1 MTSVNP
7 VKRST
12 RLAGKRHSAVTV
24 ALGGGYTTDCGD
36 SHGLR
41 NERDAANS
49 DKQQHASPRVTL
61 RLTNTGNNQFKSSSA
76 RQDEKNK
83 KIAEEQNASMTNDT
97 KTVETEEKPETP
109 TQSVSQS
116 ANVSTSA
123 PAESTSASTSK
134 ETESKDGGSVEATDT
149 VNSSSNESAVKPLK
163 ETDNLKRSLIEE
175 DEEVKPKKRKED
187 HSQSS
192 KGKTEAS
199 SPKPDSDEDKSG
211 GSGPSN
217 ADSPGGGPKVPPL
230 KIVIPTTDADTGTR
244 TNGKNGNRS
253 HHTALPYVVP
263 SEESPPAS
271 NQPNS
276 PKSPQKATTDTIAVE
291 EQKSPQTRVLRSS
304 NRCGSNSSGAPSR
317 GTSPIVPDEQL
328 AQTTSPAAV
337 TVDAGSGNPSP
348 SAARSEQTENVSAI
362 VSGDDKQATTT
373 AAATTTTTSEST
385 VTAELSGMELHP
397 RRRKLKASRT
407 ESETSDTS
415 SAANVTAVETNPS
428 GTTSEPAPVT
438 NCYQMFLNIR
448 KQIDKRRKNLFPV
461 QPKPPS
467 GFKDYLMNRCTYVL
481 AGNSNSRVVNTQT
494 PSPANLHEQ
503 LKKLFVEQEKERQR
517 LRVQH
522 IVEKEKLVLSVEQE
536 ILRVH
541 GRAARA
547 LANQLLPFSVCTIL
561 KDDEVYNIMTPEQEE
576 EKDRHARSRYNG
588 RLFLSWLQDVDDK
601 WEKIKESMLLRHHNE
616 AESLH
621 AVQKMDW
628 GWKLKE
634 LQLCTYSSEPNI
646 DEEHVPMVLVSDD
659 FDLLPA

>member
-12 RLAGKRHSAVTV
+12 RLAGKRHSAVIV

-36 SHGLR
+36 SSGLR

-83 KIAEEQNASMTNDT
+83 KIAEEQTASMTNDT

-116 ANVSTSA
+116 ANVSTSV
-123 PAESTSASTSK
+123 PVESTSASTSK

-163 ETDNLKRSLIEE
+163 ETDNLKRSIVEE

-328 AQTTSPAAV
+328 AQTTSPASV

-348 SAARSEQTENVSAI
+348 SAARSEQTENVSTI
-362 VSGDDKQATTT
+362 LSGDDKQATTT
-373 AAATTTTTSEST
+373 AAATATTTSEST

-407 ESETSDTS
+407 ESENSDTS

>member
-1 MTSVNP
+1 MWQKVDE
-7 VKRST
+7 ST
-12 RLAGKRHSAVTV
+12 AGNNDKQ
-24 ALGGGYTTDCGD
+24 
-36 SHGLR
+36 SHG
-41 NERDAANS
+41 S
-49 DKQQHASPRVTL
+49 SPRVTL
-61 RLTNTGNNQFKSSSA
+61 RLTNTGNNQFKSSSS

-83 KIAEEQNASMTNDT
+83 KLAEEHNNCNMSSDT
-97 KTVETEEKPETP
+97 KTIETEEKLETPAQSSPVTTSSTPATTSAETASTSVTKETDDVKENGSGDTVETEKNLE
-109 TQSVSQS
+109 
-116 ANVSTSA
+116 
-123 PAESTSASTSK
+123 K
-134 ETESKDGGSVEATDT
+134 ETATKVSKGTE
-149 VNSSSNESAVKPLK
+149 
-163 ETDNLKRSLIEE
+163 NLKRPPAEA
-175 DEEVKPKKRKED
+175 DEEVKPKKRKEE
-187 HSQSS
+187 QNQNS
-192 KGKTEAS
+192 KGKSDAS
-199 SPKPDSDEDKSG
+199 SPKPESDEDNKSN
-211 GSGPSN
+211 GSGPSS

-230 KIVIPTTDADTGTR
+230 KIVIPTTDADTGSR

-253 HHTALPYVVP
+253 HHHTALPYVVP
-263 SEESPPAS
+263 SEESPPSS

-276 PKSPQKATTDTIAVE
+276 PKSPQKQGSDTINTD

-304 NRCGSNSSGAPSR
+304 NRSGSNSSGAPSR
-317 GTSPIVPDEQL
+317 GNSPSVPEEQL
-328 AQTTSPAAV
+328 VQTNSPAA
-337 TVDAGSGNPSP
+337 
-348 SAARSEQTENVSAI
+348 
-362 VSGDDKQATTT
+362 ATTT
-373 AAATTTTTSEST
+373 AETGSTNPSPVARTEQQTDNASAPTTVEEKQSTSTTTTTTTTTSET
-385 VTAELSGMELHP
+385 AVTAELSGIELHP

-407 ESETSDTS
+407 ESENSDTS
-415 SAANVTAVETNPS
+415 SAANIAATETNPS
-428 GTTSEPAPVT
+428 GSTNDPAPVT

-448 KQIDKRRKNLFPV
+448 KQIDKRRKGLFPV

-481 AGNSNSRVVNTQT
+481 ANNSNSRVVNIQT

-517 LRVQH
+517 LRIQH

-547 LANQLLPFSVCTIL
+547 LANQSLPFSVCTIL
-561 KDDEVYNIMTPEQEE
+561 KDDEVYNIMTPEQE

-634 LQLCTYSSEPNI
+634 LHLCSNSIEPNI
-646 DEEHVPMVLVSDD
+646 EEEHVPMVLVSDD

>member
-1 MTSVNP
+1 MSAYK
-7 VKRST
+7 KRY
-12 RLAGKRHSAVTV
+12 K
-24 ALGGGYTTDCGD
+24 TTAT
-36 SHGLR
+36 
-41 NERDAANS
+41 AANN
-49 DKQQHASPRVTL
+49 DKQQPHVSPRVTL

-97 KTVETEEKPETP
+97 KTVESEEKPETP
-109 TQSVSQS
+109 SQSVSQS
-116 ANVSTSA
+116 STNVSPSA
-123 PAESTSASTSK
+123 STESTSAATVK
-134 ETESKDGGSVEATDT
+134 ETEAKDSVGVGDANDA
-149 VNSSSNESAVKPLK
+149 VNSSLNDSTVKATT
-163 ETDNLKRSLIEE
+163 ETDNLKRSSVEE
-175 DEEVKPKKRKED
+175 EEEIKPKKRKED

-192 KGKTEAS
+192 KGKNEVS

-211 GSGPSN
+211 GSGPCS

-253 HHTALPYVVP
+253 HHHTALPYVVP
-263 SEESPPAS
+263 SEESPPS

-276 PKSPQKATTDTIAVE
+276 PKSPQKANNDTITVE

-317 GTSPIVPDEQL
+317 GTSPIVPEEQL
-328 AQTTSPAAV
+328 VQTTSPAAV
-337 TVDAGSGNPSP
+337 TVDAGFTNPSP
-348 SAARSEQTENVSAI
+348 AIRSEQTENVSATI
-362 VSGDDKQATTT
+362 SGDDKQTTST
-373 AAATTTTTSEST
+373 VAATATAMSEST
-385 VTAELSGMELHP
+385 ATAELSGMELHP

-428 GTTSEPAPVT
+428 GTTNEPAPVT

>member
-1 MTSVNP
+1 MRFMNP

-12 RLAGKRHSAVTV
+12 RLAGRRQPAVIV
-24 ALGGGYTTDCGD
+24 ALGGYTMDCGD
-36 SHGLR
+36 SCGLR

-76 RQDEKNK
+76 RQDDKNK
-83 KIAEEQNASMTNDT
+83 KIAEEQNASMTNTT

-116 ANVSTSA
+116 ANVSTSI

-134 ETESKDGGSVEATDT
+134 ETEAKDGGLVEATNT
-149 VNSSSNESAVKPLK
+149 VNSSSSESAVKPLK
-163 ETDNLKRSLIEE
+163 ETDDLKRSLVEE
-175 DEEVKPKKRKED
+175 EEEVKPKKRKED

-199 SPKPDSDEDKSG
+199 SPKPDSDDDKSG
-211 GSGPSN
+211 GSAPSN

-276 PKSPQKATTDTIAVE
+276 PKSPQKTTTDTIAVE

-317 GTSPIVPDEQL
+317 GNSPIVPEEQL

-373 AAATTTTTSEST
+373 AAATATTTSEST

>member
-1 MTSVNP
+1 MSAYKKRYKTTATS
-7 VKRST
+7 
-12 RLAGKRHSAVTV
+12 
-24 ALGGGYTTDCGD
+24 
-36 SHGLR
+36 
-41 NERDAANS
+41 ANN
-49 DKQQHASPRVTL
+49 DKQQQHASPRVTL

-83 KIAEEQNASMTNDT
+83 KIAEEQNASMMNDT
-97 KTVETEEKPETP
+97 KTVETEEKSETP
-109 TQSVSQS
+109 SQSVPQS
-116 ANVSTSA
+116 SASASTSVS
-123 PAESTSASTSK
+123 AESTSTESTK
-134 ETESKDGGSVEATDT
+134 ETESKDGGSDDATDA
-149 VNSSSNESAVKPLK
+149 VNSSTNESTVKTAK
-163 ETDNLKRSLIEE
+163 ENDNLKRPSVVEEEEEEE
-175 DEEVKPKKRKED
+175 DIKPKKRKED
-187 HSQSS
+187 HSQNF
-192 KGKTEAS
+192 KGKNEAS
-199 SPKPDSDEDKSG
+199 SPKQDSDEDKSG

-217 ADSPGGGPKVPPL
+217 ADSPGSGPKVPPL

-253 HHTALPYVVP
+253 HHHTALPYVVP
-263 SEESPPAS
+263 SEESPPTS
-271 NQPNS
+271 NQPTS
-276 PKSPQKATTDTIAVE
+276 PKSPQKATTDTITVE

-317 GTSPIVPDEQL
+317 GTSPIVPEEQL
-328 AQTTSPAAV
+328 TQTTSPPAV
-337 TVDAGSGNPSP
+337 TVDAGSTNTSP
-348 SAARSEQTENVSAI
+348 TTRSEQTENVSVTI
-362 VSGDDKQATTT
+362 SGDDKQAVSMVVST
-373 AAATTTTTSEST
+373 ATTISEST
-385 VTAELSGMELHP
+385 SAAAELSGMELHP

-415 SAANVTAVETNPS
+415 SAANVTTVETNPS
-428 GTTSEPAPVT
+428 GTTNEPAPVT

-503 LKKLFVEQEKERQR
+503 LKNLFVEQEKERQR

>member
-1 MTSVNP
+1 MLYVFIVHAAVPFPPTLPHQGCDRPFVPSIFRPNP
-7 VKRST
+7 SST
-12 RLAGKRHSAVTV
+12 
-24 ALGGGYTTDCGD
+24 DGD
-36 SHGLR
+36 A
-41 NERDAANS
+41 AANS
-49 DKQQHASPRVTL
+49 DKQQQHASPRVTL

-76 RQDEKNK
+76 RLDEKNK
-83 KIAEEQNASMTNDT
+83 KIAEEQNTSMTNDT
-97 KTVETEEKPETP
+97 KTVEAEEKSETP
-109 TQSVSQS
+109 SQSVSQS
-116 ANVSTSA
+116 TNASTSA
-123 PAESTSASTSK
+123 PAESTSTSSSK
-134 ETESKDGGSVEATDT
+134 EAEVKDAGSGDAIDT
-149 VNSSSNESAVKPLK
+149 TNNSSNELNVKGAK
-163 ETDNLKRSLIEE
+163 DTDNLKRPLAEE
-175 DEEVKPKKRKED
+175 EEEVKPKKRKEE

-192 KGKTEAS
+192 KGKTESS

-217 ADSPGGGPKVPPL
+217 ADSPGSGPKVPPL

-253 HHTALPYVVP
+253 HHHTALPYVVP

-276 PKSPQKATTDTIAVE
+276 PKSPQKASSDTLTVE

-317 GTSPIVPDEQL
+317 GTSPIVPEEQL
-328 AQTTSPAAV
+328 APTTSPP
-337 TVDAGSGNPSP
+337 TVVVDTGSNPSP
-348 SAARSEQTENVSAI
+348 STRSEQTENVS
-362 VSGDDKQATTT
+362 VTVTGDDKQAAST
-373 AAATTTTTSEST
+373 AAATATTSEST
-385 VTAELSGMELHP
+385 ATADMSALELHP

-415 SAANVTAVETNPS
+415 SVANVTAVETNPS
-428 GTTSEPAPVT
+428 GTTNEPVPVT

-561 KDDEVYNIMTPEQEE
+561 KDEEVYNIMTPEQEE

>member
-1 MTSVNP
+1 MGPYTS
-7 VKRST
+7 
-12 RLAGKRHSAVTV
+12 
-24 ALGGGYTTDCGD
+24 
-36 SHGLR
+36 
-41 NERDAANS
+41 AANS
-49 DKQQHASPRVTL
+49 DKQQQHASPRVTL

-76 RQDEKNK
+76 RLDEKNK
-83 KIAEEQNASMTNDT
+83 KIAEEQNTSMTNDT
-97 KTVETEEKPETP
+97 KTVEAEEKSETP
-109 TQSVSQS
+109 SQSVSQS
-116 ANVSTSA
+116 TNASTSA
-123 PAESTSASTSK
+123 PAESTSTSSSK
-134 ETESKDGGSVEATDT
+134 EAEVKDAGSGDAIDT
-149 VNSSSNESAVKPLK
+149 TNNSSNELNVKGAK
-163 ETDNLKRSLIEE
+163 DTDNLKRPLAEE
-175 DEEVKPKKRKED
+175 EEEVKPKKRKEE

-192 KGKTEAS
+192 KGKTESS

-217 ADSPGGGPKVPPL
+217 ADSPGSGPKVPPL

-253 HHTALPYVVP
+253 HHHTALPYVVP

-276 PKSPQKATTDTIAVE
+276 PKSPQKASSDTLTVE

-317 GTSPIVPDEQL
+317 GTSPIVPEEQL
-328 AQTTSPAAV
+328 APTTSPP
-337 TVDAGSGNPSP
+337 TVVVDTGSNPSP
-348 SAARSEQTENVSAI
+348 STRSEQTENVS
-362 VSGDDKQATTT
+362 VTVTGDDKQAAST
-373 AAATTTTTSEST
+373 AAATATTSEST
-385 VTAELSGMELHP
+385 ATADMSALELHP

-415 SAANVTAVETNPS
+415 SVANVTAVETNPS
-428 GTTSEPAPVT
+428 GTTNEPVPVT

-561 KDDEVYNIMTPEQEE
+561 KDEEVYNIMTPEQEE

>member
-1 MTSVNP
+1 MSAYK
-7 VKRST
+7 KRY
-12 RLAGKRHSAVTV
+12 K
-24 ALGGGYTTDCGD
+24 TTAT
-36 SHGLR
+36 
-41 NERDAANS
+41 AANS
-49 DKQQHASPRVTL
+49 DKQQQHASPRVTL
-61 RLTNTGNNQFKSSSA
+61 RLTNTGNNQFKSSST

-83 KIAEEQNASMTNDT
+83 KIAEEQIASMTNDP
-97 KTVETEEKPETP
+97 KPVETEEKPETS
-109 TQSVSQS
+109 QFVSQS
-116 ANVSTSA
+116 STNVPTSV
-123 PAESTSASTSK
+123 PVESTSPAGTSK
-134 ETESKDGGSVEATDT
+134 ETESKDGCSGDAIDT
-149 VNSSSNESAVKPLK
+149 VNNSSNESTIKAPK
-163 ETDNLKRSLIEE
+163 ETENLKRSSVEE
-175 DEEVKPKKRKED
+175 EEEEVKPKKRKED
-187 HSQSS
+187 HIQSS
-192 KGKTEAS
+192 KAKNEAS
-199 SPKPDSDEDKSG
+199 SPKPDSDEEKSG
-211 GSGPSN
+211 GSGPSSSV
-217 ADSPGGGPKVPPL
+217 DSPGGGPKVPPL

-253 HHTALPYVVP
+253 HHHTALPYVVP
-263 SEESPPAS
+263 SEESPPTS

-276 PKSPQKATTDTIAVE
+276 PKSPQKPSSDTISVE

-317 GTSPIVPDEQL
+317 GTSPIVLEEQQP

-337 TVDAGSGNPSP
+337 VVDAGSSNPSP
-348 SAARSEQTENVSAI
+348 AALPEQPENVSAATN
-362 VSGDDKQATTT
+362 SGDDKQTTSIQTT
-373 AAATTTTTSEST
+373 AATTATIVSEST
-385 VTAELSGMELHP
+385 STADLSGIELHP
-397 RRRKLKASRT
+397 RRRKLKTSRT
-407 ESETSDTS
+407 ESENSDTS
-415 SAANVTAVETNPS
+415 SVANITAVETSLP
-428 GTTSEPAPVT
+428 GTINEPAPVT

-547 LANQLLPFSVCTIL
+547 LANQLLPFSACTIL

>member
-1 MTSVNP
+1 MFTSTTTTDMSDNLF
-7 VKRST
+7 KCRT
-12 RLAGKRHSAVTV
+12 NKIKGKRTA
-24 ALGGGYTTDCGD
+24 A
-36 SHGLR
+36 
-41 NERDAANS
+41 AANS
-49 DKQQHASPRVTL
+49 DKQQQHASPRVTL

-76 RQDEKNK
+76 RLDEKNK
-83 KIAEEQNASMTNDT
+83 KIAEEQNTSMTNDT
-97 KTVETEEKPETP
+97 KTVEAEEKSETP
-109 TQSVSQS
+109 SQSVSQS
-116 ANVSTSA
+116 TNASTSA
-123 PAESTSASTSK
+123 PAESTSTSSSK
-134 ETESKDGGSVEATDT
+134 EAEVKDAGSGDAIDT
-149 VNSSSNESAVKPLK
+149 TNNSSNELNVKGAK
-163 ETDNLKRSLIEE
+163 DTDNLKRPLAEE
-175 DEEVKPKKRKED
+175 EEEVKPKKRKEE

-192 KGKTEAS
+192 KGKTESS

-217 ADSPGGGPKVPPL
+217 ADSPGSGPKVPPL

-253 HHTALPYVVP
+253 HHHTALPYVVP

-276 PKSPQKATTDTIAVE
+276 PKSPQKASSDTLTVE

-317 GTSPIVPDEQL
+317 GTSPIVPEEQL
-328 AQTTSPAAV
+328 APTTSPP
-337 TVDAGSGNPSP
+337 TVVVDTGSNPSP
-348 SAARSEQTENVSAI
+348 STRSEQTENVS
-362 VSGDDKQATTT
+362 VTVTGDDKQAAST
-373 AAATTTTTSEST
+373 AAATATTSEST
-385 VTAELSGMELHP
+385 ATADMSALELHP

-415 SAANVTAVETNPS
+415 SVANVTAVETNPS
-428 GTTSEPAPVT
+428 GTTNEPVPVT

-561 KDDEVYNIMTPEQEE
+561 KDEEVYNIMTPEQEE

>member
-12 RLAGKRHSAVTV
+12 RLAGKRHSAVIV
-24 ALGGGYTTDCGD
+24 ALGGGYTTDCGG

-149 VNSSSNESAVKPLK
+149 VNSSSNESSVKPLK
-163 ETDNLKRSLIEE
+163 ETDNLKRSLVEE

-337 TVDAGSGNPSP
+337 TVDAGS
-348 SAARSEQTENVSAI
+348 
-362 VSGDDKQATTT
+362 DDKQATTT
-373 AAATTTTTSEST
+373 AAATATTTSEST

-428 GTTSEPAPVT
+428 GSTSEPAPVT

>member
-1 MTSVNP
+1 MSAYK
-7 VKRST
+7 KRY
-12 RLAGKRHSAVTV
+12 K
-24 ALGGGYTTDCGD
+24 TTA
-36 SHGLR
+36 
-41 NERDAANS
+41 NAANS

>member
-1 MTSVNP
+1 MSAYK
-7 VKRST
+7 KRY
-12 RLAGKRHSAVTV
+12 K
-24 ALGGGYTTDCGD
+24 TTA
-36 SHGLR
+36 
-41 NERDAANS
+41 NAANS
-49 DKQQHASPRVTL
+49 DKQQHTSPRVTL

-97 KTVETEEKPETP
+97 KTVETEEKPDT
-109 TQSVSQS
+109 SSQS
-116 ANVSTSA
+116 ISQSTANVSTSA

-134 ETESKDGGSVEATDT
+134 ETESKDGESVEATDT
-149 VNSSSNESAVKPLK
+149 VNSSLNESTVKPSK
-163 ETDNLKRSLIEE
+163 EADNLKRPLVEE

-187 HSQSS
+187 SQSS
-192 KGKTEAS
+192 KGKNEAS

-244 TNGKNGNRS
+244 INGKNGNRS
-253 HHTALPYVVP
+253 HHHTALPYVVP

-276 PKSPQKATTDTIAVE
+276 PKSPQKATSDTIVVE

-337 TVDAGSGNPSP
+337 TVDVGSGNPSP
-348 SAARSEQTENVSAI
+348 SATRSEQTENVSANA
-362 VSGDDKQATTT
+362 SGDDKQATTT
-373 AAATTTTTSEST
+373 AAATATTTSEST
-385 VTAELSGMELHP
+385 ATAELSGMELHP

-415 SAANVTAVETNPS
+415 SAANVTTVETNPS